1 MMTSMATDTVVDMLV
16 IPGMTSVPV
25 LYFPHIGLML
35 TVHQMPGRMAHT
47 SKTDGGLVTTFLFSL
62 LGKHGNY
69 FWSTL
74 LHSDKVFPALA
85 WTAPSFG

>member
-1 MMTSMATDTVVDMLV
+1 MRPEMLISALAT
-16 IPGMTSVPV
+16 
-25 LYFPHIGLML
+25 
-35 TVHQMPGRMAHT
+35 
-47 SKTDGGLVTTFLFSL
+47 KTDEGLVTAFLFSL